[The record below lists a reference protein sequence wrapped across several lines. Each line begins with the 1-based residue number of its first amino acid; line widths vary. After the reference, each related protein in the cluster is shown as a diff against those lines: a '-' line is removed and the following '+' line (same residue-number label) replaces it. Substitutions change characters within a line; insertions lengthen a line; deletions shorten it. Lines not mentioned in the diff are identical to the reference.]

1 MAFKIPNALNTEI
14 QNIQHNINEI
24 RKISIDIENDII
36 NILDQPVEQM
46 AKNNLNSYNKQLSYF
61 LNNSDEMYNFMTDNT
76 YLESNVID
84 TSTIEIMPLNLELLI
99 FQNTP
104 NTIENRL
111 YQNKQP
117 FRKDFNKVVFYK
129 SINILIR

>member
-1 MAFKIPNALNTEI
+1 LAFKIPNALNTEI